1 MPRQSS
7 RPPSH
12 LSRHPVALTALAV
25 VLALGPTA
33 CGSDDDASPPSTTSG
48 PPATTLEPDTTVGS
62 TVPPP
67 RALLDDQTAPQTIN
81 GLVVD
86 GDTLWIAS
94 IADDL
99 VLQVDR
105 ESGAILA
112 RFPGGGAGP
121 DDVAVAPDGTVYS
134 TGFLNGDVG
143 RIADGEYSVLV
154 TLVSGINPITVGDD
168 GTIWVGEMADGGDLT
183 RIEPDGT
190 TEVVATGLPT
200 INGFAL
206 DAEGR
211 ILAPAGGMQAG
222 EAGGTIVRID
232 PADGSVTTV
241 ADGLPPVLASA
252 TDADGRYLAL
262 ANVSGQVLLVDPEAG
277 TFEVLHTITEG
288 APFDNLDVAPDGTI
302 YLSSFVAPTVTEVK
316 PDGTVRVIP
325 IGELP
330 VQG

>member
-48 PPATTLEPDTTVGS
+48 PPATTLVGS

-81 GLVVD
+81 GRVVD

-200 INGFAL
+200 IFWFDNYEGGLGAAEKIYTLIMRLLETGLEAVESCTCTIQGEGVQLGGVARAL
-206 DAEGR
+206 A
-211 ILAPAGGMQAG
+211 AGG
-222 EAGGTIVRID
+222 
-232 PADGSVTTV
+232 
-241 ADGLPPVLASA
+241 
-252 TDADGRYLAL
+252 
-262 ANVSGQVLLVDPEAG
+262 
-277 TFEVLHTITEG
+277 
-288 APFDNLDVAPDGTI
+288 
-302 YLSSFVAPTVTEVK
+302 
-316 PDGTVRVIP
+316 
-325 IGELP
+325 
-330 VQG
+330 